1 VAVFL
6 DGLVLG
12 KLLGCFAF
20 RYHDVIGFKRVGKV
34 SFYRTYGK
42 MDYVASLILSEGWR
56 ITWAFASYVDS
67 GCDSM

>member
-20 RYHDVIGFKRVGKV
+20 RYHDVIGFKRVGEVRFCK
-34 SFYRTYGK
+34 TDGK

-56 ITWAFASYVDS
+56 ITRSSSSCVDS
-67 GCDSM
+67 GCDSI